1 MGFSGRR
8 LKLYKQDRSDHY
20 KELMFELEK
29 AKQVFR
35 PNQTLN
41 FFVDPGDG
49 HDDYLTSLAL
59 VVQAAADWAPK
70 KAIGAIRND

>member
-1 MGFSGRR
+1 
-8 LKLYKQDRSDHY
+8 
-20 KELMFELEK
+20 MFELEK

-70 KAIGAIRND
+70 KAMGGIRND